1 MTYLSHAHKLDYL
14 LSFLIISYT
23 YSCFLSSVCICQ
35 CVGTFQE
42 ARLALILTL
51 GRYRGEEIEEKKQI
65 ETRKE
70 EEIEIEIGL
79 DEAENG
85 GEQIERNIIK
95 SDSQIANV
103 IGDSD
108 SVKDQNLPIVLEA
121 LKSCV
126 GDFNFNSE
134 LDPGSHAESSTDS
147 IFNFHSDFKI
157 LLAAMQKDKDKE
169 VEKEIEIE
177 VETVSS

>member
-1 MTYLSHAHKLDYL
+1 M
-14 LSFLIISYT
+14 
-23 YSCFLSSVCICQ
+23 
-35 CVGTFQE
+35 GTFQE
-42 ARLALILTL
+42 ARLALVLTL
-51 GRYRGEEIEEKKQI
+51 GRYREEELEDKKQI
-65 ETRKE
+65 EKHKE

-95 SDSQIANV
+95 SNSQIADIIRN
-103 IGDSD
+103 SE

-126 GDFNFNSE
+126 GDLNFNSE

-147 IFNFHSDFKI
+147 MFNFHSDFKI

-169 VEKEIEIE
+169 VEKEVEIA
-177 VETVSS
+177 VEAVSS